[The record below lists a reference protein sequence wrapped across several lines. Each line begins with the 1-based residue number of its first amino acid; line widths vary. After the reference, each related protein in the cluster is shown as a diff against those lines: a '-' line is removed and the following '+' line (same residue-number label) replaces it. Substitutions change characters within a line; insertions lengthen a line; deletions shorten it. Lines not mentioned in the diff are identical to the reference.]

1 MKNLRVFPKIFLQTF
16 SILASLIILIHLL
29 VFFIFPKT
37 YLETRKR
44 EIQVKANEISNNIQG
59 KDLRFIEESLEFY
72 SKSSEINAFIKGKNK
87 QNELH
92 VKNNNGID
100 LKSSNNSLIIE
111 ERKIKLN
118 TGQDIFVQFISTTDM
133 QKDAKDLSFRFLPY
147 SLFISFLFSIVISL
161 IYAKSIKN
169 NIQEIKDITDKM
181 MRLDKTA
188 ILNVN
193 SKNEVGQLKGQI
205 NDLYKTLLKLIDD
218 LEIKNKEVLKLEKLK
233 YDFFR
238 GASHELKTPL
248 ASLKTIL
255 ENMKYNIG
263 KYKNKDLYIG
273 NCIDIVDDLSQNI
286 SQILSI
292 SSLENLKNDEEI
304 VKINDVLQEVLNKYI
319 LLATQK
325 NIKFNNNL
333 EDEKIYIGKTAIK
346 IVLSNLISNA
356 VKYTKNNGM
365 INIGVENN
373 FLYIENSFDN
383 DLDLDN
389 IFELNFDLNKENSN
403 GLGLYIVRNILLNY
417 GVKYR
422 VDRSDIGIIFFIE
435 LNTKGLD

>member
-1 MKNLRVFPKIFLQTF
+1 MKNLKVFPKIFLQTF

-72 SKSSEINAFIKGKNK
+72 SKSSEINVFIKGKNK

-356 VKYTKNNGM
+356 VKYTENNGM

-383 DLDLDN
+383 DLDLNN

-417 GVKYR
+417 GIKYR

-435 LNTKGLD
+435 LNTKELD